1 MADLAL
7 TGATGALGGRIA
19 ERLADAGVE
28 QRLIVRDADR
38 APGLDGAE
46 VVVASS
52 YGAGE
57 EMREA
62 LEGIETLM
70 LISAR
75 EAPDRVA
82 EHLSAVAAAAD
93 AGVERIVYTSV
104 LGAASDAV
112 FTFARDHWAT
122 EEAIRESGLRHTFLR
137 NSLYLDFVTILAGP
151 EREFRGPAGDGR
163 FSLVSRDDIADCAAT
178 VLLAD
183 GAPLDGETVDLTGG
197 ELFGLAEVA
206 ERISAY
212 TGRPYS
218 YAPET
223 VEEAWESRE
232 PLGFPDWMLAGMIS
246 NYEAVADGSMEFLSD
261 GVERLSGHA
270 PQSLEDCLDAHPE
283 LLTIFG

>member
-1 MADLAL
+1 MGDLAI
-7 TGATGALGGRIA
+7 TGATGVLGGHIA

-28 QRLIVRDADR
+28 QRLVVRDPER
-38 APGLDGAE
+38 APGLEGAE

-52 YGAGE
+52 YGAAE
-57 EMREA
+57 EMRAA
-62 LEGIETLM
+62 LDGIETLL

-82 EHLSAVAAAAD
+82 EHLSAVRAAAD

-104 LGAASDAV
+104 LKAAPDAV

-137 NSLYLDFVTILAGP
+137 DSMYLDYVTILAGP
-151 EREFRGPAGDGR
+151 DREFRGPAGDGKATM
-163 FSLVSRDDIADCAAT
+163 VSRHDIADCAAA

-183 GAPLDGETVDLTGG
+183 GGFDGETVDLTGG
-197 ELFGLAEVA
+197 ELLSMAELAE
-206 ERISAY
+206 RMSAY

-218 YAPET
+218 YVPES

-232 PLGFPDWMLAGMIS
+232 ALGFPDWMLAGMIS
-246 NYEAVADGSMEFLSD
+246 SYEAVADGSMEFLSD

-270 PQSLEDCLDAHPE
+270 PQSLEDCLDANPG
-283 LLTIFG
+283 LLAMFG